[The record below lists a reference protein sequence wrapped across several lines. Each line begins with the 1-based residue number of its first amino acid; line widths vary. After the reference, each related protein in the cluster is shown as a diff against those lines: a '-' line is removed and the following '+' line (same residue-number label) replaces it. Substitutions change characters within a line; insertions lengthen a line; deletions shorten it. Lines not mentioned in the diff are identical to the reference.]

1 MFIIFPHLSLKKIN
15 WTESSAELL
24 EDNFSFGI
32 PRGRWEMRNTDNIL
46 NRFDLLLAGFC
57 SVARRWRHHGVA
69 IATDTYN
76 SHRSAIDTRSFRKE
90 KRKKMKAAFLAP
102 SCASRCA
109 SSSATGIPQC
119 EGAVAYHFAIRI
131 RRDVFSRDT
140 TGHKWRKAKFKQL
153 YFPSKLVCCTRCVC

>member
-1 MFIIFPHLSLKKIN
+1 MFIIFPHLLKKKLIEPRVAQN
-15 WTESSAELL
+15 FWKTIFHSAFLGDDGKCVTRITFL
-24 EDNFSFGI
+24 
-32 PRGRWEMRNTDNIL
+32 TDLIC
-46 NRFDLLLAGFC
+46 FFAGFC

-76 SHRSAIDTRSFRKE
+76 SHRSAIDTRGFRKE
-90 KRKKMKAAFLAP
+90 KKKKMKATFLAP

-109 SSSATGIPQC
+109 SSSAAGIPQC